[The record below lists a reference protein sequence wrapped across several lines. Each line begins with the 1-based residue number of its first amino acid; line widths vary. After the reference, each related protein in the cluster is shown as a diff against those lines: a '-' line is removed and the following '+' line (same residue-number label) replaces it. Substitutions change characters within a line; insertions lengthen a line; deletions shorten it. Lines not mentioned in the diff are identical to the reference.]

1 MAGDEGKQENK
12 AGLNAFAAG
21 LPIGIGTGL
30 ALGVALGLALDNL
43 ALGLALG
50 IALGAGMSPAFGA
63 AQTKTNKNAPDA
75 PEDGASQEEKSQ

>member
-1 MAGDEGKQENK
+1 MAEDEGKRENK

-63 AQTKTNKNAPDA
+63 ARTRTNKNSPDA
-75 PEDGASQEEKSQ
+75 PDEDASKEENSQ

>member
-1 MAGDEGKQENK
+1 MAEDKDERENK

-30 ALGVALGLALDNL
+30 ALGVALGVALDNL

-50 IALGAGMSPAFGA
+50 VALGAGMSQAFGA
-63 AQTKTNKNAPDA
+63 AQTKSRKNAPDA
-75 PEDGASQEEKSQ
+75 PEDGASHEEKSQ